1 MNELTPLALL
11 LLAGA
16 MTPGPNNLVVWREA
30 GRGGLRAA
38 LPAIAG
44 IVAGSLLLLLLAVA
58 GVAVLLA
65 GRPAWRLALSV
76 CGALY
81 LAWLGLALLRRACGR
96 TAAAL
101 DAPGA
106 PAGFVGLAAF
116 QFLNPK
122 SWVLVLAA
130 TGSIPASELL
140 ARLPWLLALFGVIPL
155 VIAVGPGAEMRR
167 AMGTAVAFGM
177 LGVTIFGLLFT
188 PVFYVVTRMIG
199 GFLPKKPKR
208 DLHYPTA
215 LGGGHDDPAPAE
227 GAAE

>member
-1 MNELTPLALL
+1 VNELTPLALL

-44 IVAGSLLLLLLAVA
+44 IVAGSLLLVLLAVA
-58 GVAVLLA
+58 GVAVLLV
-65 GRPAWRLALSV
+65 GHPAWRLALSV
-76 CGALY
+76 GGALY
-81 LAWLGLALLRRACGR
+81 LAWLGLALLRRAFGR

-106 PAGFVGLAAF
+106 PAGFVGLTAF

-130 TGSIPASELL
+130 TGSIPAGELL

-155 VIAVGPGAEMRR
+155 GCLLLWA
-167 AMGTAVAFGM
+167 AFGAALAGM
-177 LGVTIFGLLFT
+177 LSRPTPRRWADGVMALL
-188 PVFYVVTRMIG
+188 ILLCAIWL
-199 GFLPKKPKR
+199 LP
-208 DLHYPTA
+208 H
-215 LGGGHDDPAPAE
+215 
-227 GAAE
+227 